1 MVNSLGTSN
10 ADNSLCEKESLFWS
24 LRGKR
29 LKRGWGGGG
38 VDTSG
43 AIELDKPPSKPFF
56 VLSRNTPLQNRT
68 EDLDKYYEDILLFHH
83 NCVNYLL
90 L

>member
-10 ADNSLCEKESLFWS
+10 AENPLCEKESLFWS

-29 LKRGWGGGG
+29 LKGGGGG

-68 EDLDKYYEDILLFHH
+68 EDLDKCYEDILLFHD